1 MYETSTKSDTALA
14 CDVPV
19 QVETRTRRP
28 RLKVLDLVVNLVNQ
42 SVPILYFPV
51 ALLVEVG
58 RHRYIVEEHGIEVE
72 GVIWTDERKDAGG
85 SVSGPAFLD
94 GKMEGLLGLALPL
107 LHVFL
112 LPPKGRPRHG

>member
-1 MYETSTKSDTALA
+1 MLHL
-14 CDVPV
+14 
-19 QVETRTRRP
+19 VE
-28 RLKVLDLVVNLVNQ
+28 DLVHEG
-42 SVPILYFPV
+42 VPIRDLAV

-58 RHRYIVEEHGIEVE
+58 RYRYVVEEHGIEVE